1 MVKGLS
7 RMRGQPSRPVL
18 RGLVSGNTHR
28 LPGGYHHR
36 RLEYRQMVEL
46 VGLTQLTSGKPRM
59 QEDGT
64 CSPVGV
70 EGIGRGAPKSLP
82 FPRAFLALPVSLFG
96 SIRFTSRQAV
106 LHVCSSF
113 ASSPGP

>member
-1 MVKGLS
+1 MAFASSRLLYPLS
-7 RMRGQPSRPVL
+7 LPPSL
-18 RGLVSGNTHR
+18 RL
-28 LPGGYHHR
+28 GYHHR

-70 EGIGRGAPKSLP
+70 EGIGEHASPPPK
-82 FPRAFLALPVSLFG
+82 
-96 SIRFTSRQAV
+96 TS
-106 LHVCSSF
+106 
-113 ASSPGP
+113 

>member
-1 MVKGLS
+1 
-7 RMRGQPSRPVL
+7 
-18 RGLVSGNTHR
+18 
-28 LPGGYHHR
+28 
-36 RLEYRQMVEL
+36 MVEL